1 MRVTPMTP
9 PPRAGNARR
18 ANDARLISMAFTS
31 QLSLSAF
38 AVIGLGA
45 AAGAW
50 LRWLLGLALNSLL
63 PQLPQLP
70 MGTLVAN
77 VVGGYLIGVALV
89 WLDHASQLPPEVR
102 LLVITGFLGGLTTFS
117 SFSAE
122 SVELLGRG
130 EWGWAGLHLAGHLL
144 GSLLATWCGM
154 LSMRYWL
161 QG

>member
-1 MRVTPMTP
+1 MHGIPMMQP
-9 PPRAGNARR
+9 RRAGSAHRTHEAQLSR
-18 ANDARLISMAFTS
+18 MAFIS
-31 QLSLSAF
+31 QLSPSAF

-50 LRWLLGLALNSLL
+50 LRWLLGLALNALL
-63 PQLPQLP
+63 PQLPL
-70 MGTLVAN
+70 GTLVAN

-89 WLDHASQLPPEVR
+89 WLDASSHLPPEVR

-122 SVELLGRG
+122 SVGLLSRG

-144 GSLLATWCGM
+144 GSLLATWCGV
-154 LSMRYWL
+154 LSMRYCL

>member
-18 ANDARLISMAFTS
+18 ANDARLI
-31 QLSLSAF
+31 
-38 AVIGLGA
+38 
-45 AAGAW
+45 
-50 LRWLLGLALNSLL
+50 
-63 PQLPQLP
+63 P
-70 MGTLVAN
+70 
-77 VVGGYLIGVALV
+77 
-89 WLDHASQLPPEVR
+89 
-102 LLVITGFLGGLTTFS
+102 GFLGGLTTFS

-154 LSMRYWL
+154 LNMRYWL

>member
-1 MRVTPMTP
+1 
-9 PPRAGNARR
+9 
-18 ANDARLISMAFTS
+18 MAFTS

-144 GSLLATWCGM
+144 GSLLATWCGV